1 MDSGS
6 RTFFVGG
13 NWKCNGTLGSVDKLV
28 DALNSASI
36 PSNVEVVIAPTSL
49 HIARAQQKLQNKGIE
64 ISAQNAWVKGNGA
77 YTGEISADMLA
88 DFGLKWVILGHSER
102 RSLCHES
109 SQVVAE
115 KTVYCLKQGVKVIV
129 CIGETLEQRE
139 AGDTSKVVT
148 EQLGEVAKSLGS
160 DASQWKQIVVAY
172 EPVWAIGT
180 GKVATADQAQ
190 EVHQTLRSWLS
201 SKTSSEIA
209 QSTRIIYGGS
219 VSAKNCTEL
228 ASLPDVDGF
237 LVGGASLKP
246 EFADIIKSG
255 SAKDPSSK

>member
-1 MDSGS
+1 MECS
-6 RTFFVGG
+6 RHFFVGG
-13 NWKCNGTLGSVDKLV
+13 NWKCNGTLESTDKLV
-28 DALNSASI
+28 DALNNVLI
-36 PSNVEVVIAPTSL
+36 PSNIEVVFAPTSL
-49 HIARAQQKLQNKGIE
+49 HIARAQQKLQHKE
-64 ISAQNAWVKGNGA
+64 IKVAAQNAWVKGNGA
-77 YTGEISADMLA
+77 YTGEISADMLKDA
-88 DFGLKWVILGHSER
+88 GLEWVILGHSER
-102 RSLCHES
+102 RSLCGES
-109 SQVVAE
+109 SQIVAD
-115 KTVYCLKQGVKVIV
+115 KTVYCLKQGIKVIV

-139 AGDTSKVVT
+139 SGDTSKVVT
-148 EQLGEVAKSLGS
+148 EQLGAVAQALGT
-160 DASQWKQIVVAY
+160 DVSQWKQIVIAY

-201 SKTSSEIA
+201 SNTSAEVA

-255 SAKDPSSK
+255 SAKDPSTK